1 MGFLNSDSL
10 PYLVEK
16 LSDGDNIKVTGNSK
30 GNRVSSIVSKI
41 SEKAS
46 DITKA
51 TFQQVTNTTTLFK
64 TGTGDVDVS
73 ESMEEG
79 FGNIGIKG
87 NSLVNLA
94 LNKDNRIELTDE
106 RSTISEYIAGYTNYE
121 LSMKPNTT
129 YTIIFNF
136 KITKLITDD
145 KIYIQ
150 LKIADTSDKQLY
162 TRLLPDT
169 TTNINTKIIK
179 SFTTPNNVS
188 PNSMYIGIASSGNT
202 TLSCL
207 MDNILIL
214 EGDWIDKEIPSYFE
228 GIKSVGEPTLDGK
241 YKVEFI
247 STNTS
252 KNDSHKTHFF
262 LNEPLRKKNDSVYDE
277 ILDDGTLIR
286 RCGQFVL
293 EDVDAK
299 QTISSNQVSDITQ
312 AIYELE
318 TPIVEKIAPL
328 TLRLYKEGY
337 ISLNTI
343 PTETTHMILLNKSA
357 QIENSIKEIKSLK
370 KRVGDLE
377 GICGDIILDTSRKL
391 SLLEFDYNLTR
402 VSMEEKE

>member
-16 LSDGDNIKVTGNSK
+16 LTDGANIKIAGNNK
-30 GNRVSSIVSKI
+30 GDRVSTVVSKI
-41 SEKAS
+41 SEKAN
-46 DITKA
+46 DVTKA

-73 ESMEEG
+73 ASMEEG
-79 FGNIGIKG
+79 FGNVGVKG
-87 NSLVNLA
+87 NTLINLCS
-94 LNKDNRIELTDE
+94 RITEKANWITVDGNYV
-106 RSTISEYIAGYTNYE
+106 TISNPTGTGNISFSIN
-121 LSMKPNTT
+121 LKPSTT
-129 YTIIFNF
+129 YT
-136 KITKLITDD
+136 LIVEVVRKDD
-145 KIYIQ
+145 SIRGNID
-150 LKIADTSDKQLY
+150 LF
-162 TRLLPDT
+162 PDT
-169 TTNINTKIIK
+169 YQELGTFDSLGMKLK
-179 SFTTPNNVS
+179 VFTTPSNISTLTSLRYYCSFAQTGTIKVS
-188 PNSMYIGIASSGNT
+188 LP
-202 TLSCL
+202 LL
-207 MDNILIL
+207 L
-214 EGDWIDKEIPSYFE
+214 EGDWTNKEIPSYFE
-228 GIKSVGEPTLDGK
+228 GIKSVGEPTSDGK

-293 EDVDAK
+293 EDNDAK

-318 TPIVEKIAPL
+318 TPIVEKNAPL

-370 KRVGDLE
+370 KRVDDLE